1 VPHFTIKPT
10 DRSRPPVQVDA
21 VDGAA
26 VLHRICRQHC
36 HEAEVYRDK
45 EYVFSVRLGENGV
58 WTVFQRQ
65 EGGRPRPPAPG
76 SAI

>member
-1 VPHFTIKPT
+1 MQRFTIKPL
-10 DRSRPPVQVDA
+10 DKSHKPVQVEAIDA
-21 VDGAA
+21 AS

-45 EYVFSVRLGENGV
+45 EYVFSARLGDNGV

-65 EGGRPRPPAPG
+65 EDNRVRPVPAG
-76 SAI
+76 Q